1 MGEREG
7 ETVEDLEG
15 GWAGGR
21 VGGWAGV
28 PEGDLAEGQ
37 EGEDWVEV
45 RVGGREV
52 VKVVKEVD

>member
-1 MGEREG
+1 M
-7 ETVEDLEG
+7 EDLEG

-21 VGGWAGV
+21 VGGSAGDQEEDW
-28 PEGDLAEGQ
+28 EGGQ
-37 EGEDWVEV
+37 EVADWVEV